1 MTKDEKVILHNL
13 IHELVLANREEVWTE
28 SKWDSSKREQGYA
41 QESVQEAEADLDA
54 FIARL
59 K

>member
-13 IHELVLANREEVWTE
+13 IRELVLANRNEVWEE
-28 SKWDSSKREQGYA
+28 SRWDSSKQERRFA
-41 QESVQEAEADLDA
+41 QEEVQEAEVDLNA